1 MTTIGYIN
9 TDRGIDNLDEILTMM
24 KNLECDIICQ
34 DTYSERENRI
44 RWRYILEDIEDG
56 DTLILASFSNAVTN
70 LVELTILIR
79 MCVNRNIRLVSLYD
93 KIDTRKELFP
103 STAGDLYCLLTIFG
117 MESYRATRRRIT
129 NDYISGENISKLLSR
144 QERMKRDKDVIN
156 LYISG
161 ESVDAIVKRSGK
173 LCRATV
179 YRILEKYGIQTDRQE
194 KPTPAIPKTAVTS
207 K

>member
-9 TDRGIDNLDEILTMM
+9 TDRGIDNLDDMLTMM
-24 KNLECDIICQ
+24 NNLECDIICQ
-34 DTYSERENRI
+34 DTYSENEARI
-44 RWRYILEDIEDG
+44 RWRYILEDIEDE
-56 DTLILASFSNAVTN
+56 DTLILVSFSNAVTN
-70 LVELTILIR
+70 LVELTILMR
-79 MCVNRNIRLVSLYD
+79 MCVNHNIRLVSLHD

-103 STAGDLYCLLTIFG
+103 STAGDLYCLLNIFG
-117 MESYRATRRRIT
+117 MESYRNTRRRT
-129 NDYISGENISKLLSR
+129 SKDYMPGENVRKLLAR

-161 ESVDAIVKRSGK
+161 ESVDAIIKRSGK

-194 KPTPAIPKTAVTS
+194 KPIRTITAKTDS
-207 K
+207 SR